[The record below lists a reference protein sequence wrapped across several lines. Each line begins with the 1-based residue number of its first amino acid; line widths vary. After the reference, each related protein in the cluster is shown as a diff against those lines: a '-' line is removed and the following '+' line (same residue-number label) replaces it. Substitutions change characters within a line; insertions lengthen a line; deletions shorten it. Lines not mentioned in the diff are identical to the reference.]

1 MSKASVQTD
10 NIMLWFLY
18 PGSEFKSQGARVKVN
33 IGAHLGMLRWGRDQR
48 EGRPTVQR

>member
-18 PGSEFKSQGARVKVN
+18 PGSEFNSQGARVKVN
-33 IGAHLGMLRWGRDQR
+33 IGAHLGMLRWGRER
-48 EGRPTVQR
+48 GGRLSGVE